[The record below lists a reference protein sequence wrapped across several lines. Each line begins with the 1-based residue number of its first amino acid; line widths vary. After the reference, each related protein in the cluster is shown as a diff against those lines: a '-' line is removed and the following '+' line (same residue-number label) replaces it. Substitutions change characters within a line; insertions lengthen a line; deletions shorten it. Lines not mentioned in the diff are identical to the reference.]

1 MKAETL
7 KKAILQYAMQG
18 KLVEQDPKDEPA
30 SVLLERIKTEKEQ
43 LIKDGKI
50 KKEKPL
56 PPISEDEIPYELPKG
71 WEWCRLGELSIIN
84 GGYAFKSQE
93 YINTGIRVV
102 RISDFDEKGF
112 KKDKIVYYK
121 ENEKYDDFIL
131 GNNDILLAMT
141 GGTVGKSYYVEN
153 LQEKM
158 YVNQRVA
165 DIKISIIVN
174 SKYINYLI
182 LSPLTQ
188 DKITSCKNSTNDN
201 ISMQDIKEFYV
212 PLPPLAEQE
221 RIVEKLEQILPL
233 VEEYG
238 KNEEKLSKLNS
249 TLPDKIKQSI
259 LQHAV
264 QGKLVPQSPDDEP
277 ASVLLTRIKAE
288 KEQLIKDGKIKKEKP
303 LPPITDDEIPFQIP
317 NSWEWVKLGE
327 IVNYGSTGSV
337 EYSDSLDKNTWILD
351 LEDIEKGTSK
361 LLVKNRIQ
369 NKAFNSTKKC
379 FQIGDVLYG
388 KLRPYLD
395 KVLVA
400 DEDGICT
407 TEILPL
413 RVYADL
419 NPFYLRLVLKN
430 PTFLQY
436 VNQLTY
442 GVKMPRLGTDDGR
455 NALIPL
461 PPLAEQQRIVT
472 KVAELLSIVE
482 SLKV

>member
-18 KLVEQDPKDEPA
+18 KLAAQDPNDEPA
-30 SVLLERIKTEKEQ
+30 SVLLERIK
-43 LIKDGKI
+43 
-50 KKEKPL
+50 
-56 PPISEDEIPYELPKG
+56 
-71 WEWCRLGELSIIN
+71 
-84 GGYAFKSQE
+84 
-93 YINTGIRVV
+93 
-102 RISDFDEKGF
+102 
-112 KKDKIVYYK
+112 
-121 ENEKYDDFIL
+121 
-131 GNNDILLAMT
+131 
-141 GGTVGKSYYVEN
+141 
-153 LQEKM
+153 
-158 YVNQRVA
+158 
-165 DIKISIIVN
+165 
-174 SKYINYLI
+174 
-182 LSPLTQ
+182 
-188 DKITSCKNSTNDN
+188 
-201 ISMQDIKEFYV
+201 
-212 PLPPLAEQE
+212 
-221 RIVEKLEQILPL
+221 
-233 VEEYG
+233 
-238 KNEEKLSKLNS
+238 
-249 TLPDKIKQSI
+249 
-259 LQHAV
+259 
-264 QGKLVPQSPDDEP
+264 
-277 ASVLLTRIKAE
+277 AE
-288 KEQLIKDGKIKKEKP
+288 KEQLIKDSKIKKEKP
-303 LPPITDDEIPFQIP
+303 LPPITEDEIPFQIP

-472 KVAELLSIVE
+472 KVEELLSVVE